1 MKSYFKEKIDQLK
14 DFFKTSTK
22 ETYISMAVMGGGQ
35 IANKQYVKGV
45 VYAILEIA
53 FVIYFALAGFTDIG
67 GFFTLGSVKAD
78 PWAGQEGDN
87 SIIMLLRG
95 IFAWIALVA
104 LIVLYVS
111 NIKNA
116 HNTSILK
123 YSNKKIPTF
132 KDDMKSLLGK
142 NFYKTA
148 LFLPLLGVTIFNIL
162 PIAFMIL
169 IAFTNYGGDIVPPNL
184 VDWSFE
190 SFSKLVVLGELSSSF
205 VKILGWNFL
214 WAIASTAFNYFA
226 GLGLALLYNKK
237 CVKGKTIWRAFSIL
251 AYAIP
256 GFITLLAFKF
266 MFSNG
271 GPINNMIVSGGG
283 TIIDFLGINSKWMA
297 RGIGFFVNAW
307 LTIPSVMLLASGIL
321 SNIKKDM
328 YEAAEID
335 GASSWHQFKTLTL
348 PFVIFSTT
356 PVLISQFIGNFN
368 NFGVFFFLRSDVL
381 SDGYFLAS
389 DTDLLI
395 NWLYRMSIDNNYYA
409 IGAAISLVIFI
420 ITSIISLIVYVKSP
434 AYKKEDTFQ

>member
-1 MKSYFKEKIDQLK
+1 MKQFFKEKLEKLK
-14 DFFKTSTK
+14 NFFKNSTK
-22 ETYISMAVMGGGQ
+22 ETYLSMSFIGAGQ
-35 IANKQYVKGV
+35 IANKQYVKGIIYV
-45 VYAILEIA
+45 ILEIA
-53 FVIYFALAGFTDIG
+53 FVFYFIVFGFSDIAGFFI
-67 GFFTLGSVKAD
+67 LGTVKAD
-78 PWAGQEGDN
+78 PWTGQEGDN
-87 SIIMLLRG
+87 SVIMLLRG
-95 IFAWIALVA
+95 IFAWIALIMLIA
-104 LIVLYVS
+104 LYIS
-111 NIKNA
+111 NIKDA
-116 HNTSILK
+116 HNNAILK
-123 YSNKKIPTF
+123 KNNKIVPGF
-132 KDDMKSLLGK
+132 MDDLKSLFGK

-162 PIAFMIL
+162 PIVFMIL
-169 IAFTNYGGDIVPPNL
+169 IAFTNYGGEIVPPNL
-184 VDWSFE
+184 VDWSLE
-190 SFSKLVVLGELSSSF
+190 SFGKLVVLGELSSSF

-214 WAIASTAFNYFA
+214 WAITSTLFNYFA

-237 CVKGKTIWRAFSIL
+237 CVKGKTIWRAFPIL

-271 GPINNMIVSGGG
+271 GPINNMIVDGGG
-283 TIIDFLGINSKWMA
+283 SIIDFLGINSKWMA

-420 ITSIISLIVYVKSP
+420 ITSIISLIVYIKSP
-434 AYKKEDTFQ
+434 AYKKEDTFR

>member
-1 MKSYFKEKIDQLK
+1 MKQFFKEKLEKLK
-14 DFFKTSTK
+14 NFFKNSTK
-22 ETYISMAVMGGGQ
+22 ETYLSMSFIGAGQ
-35 IANKQYVKGV
+35 ITNKQYVKGII
-45 VYAILEIA
+45 YAILEIA
-53 FVIYFALAGFTDIG
+53 FVLYFIVFGFSDIA
-67 GFFTLGSVKAD
+67 GFFTLGTVKAD
-78 PWAGQEGDN
+78 PWTGQEGDN
-87 SIIMLLRG
+87 SVIMLLRG
-95 IFAWIALVA
+95 IFAWIALIMLIA
-104 LIVLYVS
+104 LYIS
-111 NIKNA
+111 NIKDAHTNA
-116 HNTSILK
+116 ILK
-123 YSNKKIPTF
+123 KKNKKVPGF
-132 KDDMKSLLGK
+132 MDDLKSLFGK

-162 PIAFMIL
+162 PIVFMIL
-169 IAFTNYGGDIVPPNL
+169 IAFTNYGGEVVPPNL
-184 VDWSFE
+184 VDWSLE
-190 SFSKLVVLGELSSSF
+190 SFGKLVVLGELSSSF

-214 WAIASTAFNYFA
+214 WAITSTLFNYFA

-237 CVKGKTIWRAFSIL
+237 CVKGKTIWRAFPIL

-271 GPINNMIVSGGG
+271 GPINNMIVDGGG
-283 TIIDFLGINSKWMA
+283 SIIDFLGINSKWMA

-420 ITSIISLIVYVKSP
+420 ITSIISLIVYIKSP
-434 AYKKEDTFQ
+434 AYKKEDTFR

>member
-1 MKSYFKEKIDQLK
+1 MKQFFKEKLEKLK
-14 DFFKTSTK
+14 NFFKNSTK
-22 ETYISMAVMGGGQ
+22 ETYLSMSFIGAGQ
-35 IANKQYVKGV
+35 IANKQYVKGTI
-45 VYAILEIA
+45 YAILEIA
-53 FVIYFALAGFTDIG
+53 FVFYFIIFGFSDIA
-67 GFFTLGSVKAD
+67 GFFTLGTVKAD
-78 PWAGQEGDN
+78 PWTGQEGDN
-87 SIIMLLRG
+87 SVIMLLRG
-95 IFAWIALVA
+95 IFAWIALIMLIA
-104 LIVLYVS
+104 LYIS
-111 NIKNA
+111 NIKDA
-116 HNTSILK
+116 HNNAILK
-123 YSNKKIPTF
+123 KNNKKVPGF
-132 KDDMKSLLGK
+132 MDDLKSLFGK

-162 PIAFMIL
+162 PIVFMIL
-169 IAFTNYGGDIVPPNL
+169 IAFTNYGGEVVPPNL
-184 VDWSFE
+184 VDWSLE
-190 SFSKLVVLGELSSSF
+190 SFGKLVVLGELSSSF

-214 WAIASTAFNYFA
+214 WAITSTLFNYFA

-237 CVKGKTIWRAFSIL
+237 CVKGKTIWRAFPIL

-271 GPINNMIVSGGG
+271 GPINNMIVDGGG
-283 TIIDFLGINSKWMA
+283 SIIDFLGINSKWMA

-420 ITSIISLIVYVKSP
+420 ITSIISLIVYIKSP
-434 AYKKEDTFQ
+434 AYKKEDTFR